1 MDEKMRTMSFRL
13 PEEMY
18 GRLTREAI
26 NTDRT
31 ATGMLHVI
39 IKHWFDSKK
48 AIKQAENQ
56 DGR

>member
-13 PEEMY
+13 PEDMY
-18 GRLTREAI
+18 TRLIREAT

-39 IKHWFDSKK
+39 IKSWFANNKRGVTKEES
-48 AIKQAENQ
+48 N
-56 DGR
+56 G